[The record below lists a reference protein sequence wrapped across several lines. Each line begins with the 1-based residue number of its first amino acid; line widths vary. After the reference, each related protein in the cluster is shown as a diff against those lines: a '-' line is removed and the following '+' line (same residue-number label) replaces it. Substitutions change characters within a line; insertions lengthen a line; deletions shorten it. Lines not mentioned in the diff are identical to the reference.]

1 MLSVFHDSE
10 RVCICTYEWE
20 ELRSLVSHMGIYKC
34 NFTSFESIELCWIFL
49 TQLLLMF
56 HGAFCLVLVIY
67 TSRSHIM
74 FGDM

>member
-34 NFTSFESIELCWIFL
+34 SFTFFESMKLCWIFFNTTIVDVPWCFL
-49 TQLLLMF
+49 FSFGYLHITQSY
-56 HGAFCLVLVIY
+56 HVW
-67 TSRSHIM
+67 
-74 FGDM
+74 